1 MPYVFVEELAEG
13 QNEAD
18 VLEAASY
25 RELQTSFDEL
35 QTSLDVITEER
46 DELQRSY
53 DEAVSARDEL
63 QRSYD
68 EAVSARDSL
77 EQELGEAKTKFAN
90 AFLSSPQKAKN
101 VAAGEVREQET
112 PMTFATLFTERKNLN
127 GD

>member
-13 QNEAD
+13 QEEAD

-25 RELQTSFDEL
+25 RELQTSLDEI
-35 QTSLDVITEER
+35 QNSLDIMTEER
-46 DELQRSY
+46 DGLQRSY
-53 DEAVSARDEL
+53 DEAVSERD
-63 QRSYD
+63 R
-68 EAVSARDSL
+68 L

-101 VAAGEVREQET
+101 VAAGEVLEQEK

-127 GD
+127 GN